1 MDNDMFNELM
11 TSVQEMDGIV
21 KMVPDWI
28 LSLQSSATC
37 ARRLEMFKSFHWDED
52 DTNQLAELAAKIE
65 GILAECEQLSTS
77 MERQR

>member
-1 MDNDMFNELM
+1 M
-11 TSVQEMDGIV
+11 I
-21 KMVPDWI
+21 PDWI

-37 ARRLEMFKSFHWDED
+37 ARRLEMFKSFEWDED

-65 GILAECEQLSTS
+65 KILAESEQLSTS